1 MPAVLG
7 HRLQEN
13 DVISLPLKIDQKVYP
28 HVSCASVQ
36 RQQLKTMFEHFEEVT
51 MKKYL
56 NLFHNTALFPKNM
69 YMFDKKLSFLTTLSR
84 KFWSI
89 IPVKVFFILLRFSVM
104 NFF

>member
-1 MPAVLG
+1 MFVVVPAVLG

-13 DVISLPLKIDQKVYP
+13 DVISLPLKKDQKVYP

-56 NLFHNTALFPKNM
+56 NLFYNTALFSKNM
-69 YMFDKKLSFLTTLSR
+69 YMFDKNCL
-84 KFWSI
+84 FWQ
-89 IPVKVFFILLRFSVM
+89 LYLG
-104 NFF
+104 NFGQLFQ